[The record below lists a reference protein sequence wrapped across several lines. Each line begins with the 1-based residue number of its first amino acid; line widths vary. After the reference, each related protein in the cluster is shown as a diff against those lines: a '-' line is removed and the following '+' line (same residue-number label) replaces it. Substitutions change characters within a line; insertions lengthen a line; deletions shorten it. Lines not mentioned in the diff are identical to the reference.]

1 MLHPGW
7 VPPSWTAP
15 QSPTEPRLA
24 KDQDS
29 KDASDSYGCLMTK
42 DRILVIVDDA
52 YDFPERD
59 VPDWAVDEMMNAVE
73 VSVIAPTLGS
83 RVSVAT
89 ADDAPVREAGRRL
102 RSVMDYMS
110 SIGVPATGHVSRD
123 GPEQA
128 IKTFLLDHEVDR
140 ILIGATLEGHWRER
154 GLLPAVESTS
164 GATVACVRIDNRHDP
179 K

>member
-1 MLHPGW
+1 
-7 VPPSWTAP
+7 
-15 QSPTEPRLA
+15 
-24 KDQDS
+24 
-29 KDASDSYGCLMTK
+29 MTK

-52 YDFPERD
+52 YDFPESD

-89 ADDAPVREAGRRL
+89 ADDAPVHEAGRRL
-102 RSVMDYMS
+102 RSVMNYMS
-110 SIGVPATGHVSRD
+110 SIGVPAKGLVSRD

-128 IKTFLLDHEVDR
+128 ITTFLLDHEVDR

-154 GLLPAVESTS
+154 GLLAAVESNS

-179 K
+179 R